1 MCLTASFKLGSH
13 QLFAGAAVS
22 VLLVATG
29 ASFALPEDTPTSQNS
44 ESEADEEARQEIVR
58 IAKAYELFTEPN
70 RQPLVM
76 QAEPALRWPNPTRET
91 RDGAT
96 FIWTLDGRPAAIAC
110 IWKQRFHSFAF
121 QSLSDGPIT
130 AEHSGSTIW
139 LAENSGVTFHPLSG
153 VSEPA
158 ESPAKRLIQ
167 MRDLARRFHCRVA
180 SEQSKKEELRLLPK
194 PLYRYAPSGDELLD
208 GALFAF
214 VQGTDP
220 EVVLSLEARRADGK
234 ATWSYAFTRRSMMAL
249 EADLDEEAVWS
260 VPLSIGSARD
270 PWFHG
275 DVR

>member
-1 MCLTASFKLGSH
+1 MCLTASFRLGSKR
-13 QLFAGAAVS
+13 LLAGAVAG
-22 VLLVATG
+22 VLLVTTG
-29 ASFALPEDTPTSQNS
+29 ASFALTEEATASQS
-44 ESEADEEARQEIVR
+44 SDAEADEEARQEIVR
-58 IAKAYELFTEPN
+58 IAKAYELIAGSN

-76 QAEPALRWPNPTRET
+76 QDEPALRWPNPTRET

-130 AEHSGSTIW
+130 AEHSGATIW
-139 LAENSGVTFHPLSG
+139 RAENSGVSFLPFAG
-153 VSEPA
+153 APEPA

-167 MRDLARRFHCRVA
+167 MKELARRFHCRVA
-180 SEQSKKEELRLLPK
+180 SAESKKEELRLLPK
-194 PLYRYAPSGDELLD
+194 PLYRYAPTSEDLLD
-208 GALFAF
+208 GALFAY

-220 EVVLSLEARRADGK
+220 EVILSLEARRTDSRA
-234 ATWSYAFTRRSMMAL
+234 AWNYAFTRRSMMAL
-249 EADLDEEAVWS
+249 EADLDQESVWS
-260 VPLSIGSARD
+260 VPLGVGSARD